1 MTESGWS
8 VEAIAQDRTRGS
20 TYLSIRALEILKE
33 RARSDECTWG
43 QLATLARELARVR
56 PSMVVIANRIH
67 RTMHAARGDVG
78 AAEREARVAIERA
91 ATADGRAARQ
101 AGEFVRERRVFTLS
115 RSETVTDALLQAR
128 PPWVGVAES
137 RPGGEGSVVADT
149 LRETGIGVT
158 LVPDA
163 AIAAAVVNFQV
174 EVVLVGADAVLPS
187 GAVVNKVGTRLLA
200 LAARE
205 EDIAM
210 YAVCAEDKVS
220 STEAIELEPTD
231 TSEVPLFEVT
241 PPQLFAGIIT
251 EAGVTPSAS
260 LGVLAQRLASYSD
273 WMETF

>member
-8 VEAIAQDRTRGS
+8 VEAIARDRTRGS
-20 TYLSIRALEILKE
+20 TYLSVRALEILRE
-33 RARSDECTWG
+33 RARSEACTWS
-43 QLATLARELARVR
+43 QLAILARELVRVR

-67 RTMHAARGDVG
+67 RTMHAARGDVD
-78 AAEREARVAIERA
+78 AVEREAGVAIERA
-91 ATADGRAARQ
+91 ASSDGRAARQ
-101 AGEFVRERRVFTLS
+101 AGDLVRERRVFTLS
-115 RSETVTDALLQAR
+115 RSETVTDALLHAR

-137 RPGGEGSVVADT
+137 RPGGEGRAVADR
-149 LRETGIGVT
+149 LRKTGIEVA

-163 AIAAAVVNFQV
+163 AIAAALVNFEV
-174 EVVLVGADAVLPS
+174 EVILVGADAVLPS

-220 STEAIELEPTD
+220 STEAIELEASD
-231 TSEVPLFEVT
+231 TSAVPLFEVT

-251 EAGVTPSAS
+251 EAGVTPPAS
-260 LGVLAQRLASYSD
+260 LGALAKRLGSYAD
-273 WMETF
+273 WMKTA